1 MGLTEQLRSTWKQM
15 VPVKH
20 DLAAHT
26 KGVKQG
32 NSKGHYEKTPGF
44 LQDGRATSTRSTGI
58 DPGPKDPIH
67 PDMPNLSP
75 P

>member
-1 MGLTEQLRSTWKQM
+1 MPILQSLWKQI
-15 VPVKH
+15 VPVRP
-20 DLAAHT
+20 DMASHT

-32 NSKGHYEKTPGF
+32 NSTGHFEKQPGF

-58 DPGPKDPIH
+58 MPGEKDPIH

>member
-1 MGLTEQLRSTWKQM
+1 MGLTEQLRSWWKQA
-15 VPVKH
+15 VPVRP
-20 DLAAHT
+20 DTTAHT
-26 KGVKQG
+26 KGVNQG
-32 NSKGHYEKTPGF
+32 NSVGHYEKQPGF

-58 DPGPKDPIH
+58 QPETKDPIH

>member
-1 MGLTEQLRSTWKQM
+1 MGLLDQLRSRWKAI
-15 VPVKH
+15 VPVTP
-20 DLAAHT
+20 DIASHT
-26 KGVKQG
+26 KGVKEG
-32 NSKGHYEKTPGF
+32 NSEGHYEKQPGF

-58 DPGPKDPIH
+58 MPGEKDPVH

>member
-1 MGLTEQLRSTWKQM
+1 MPLSHHLKSKWKQIKK
-15 VPVKH
+15 VRP
-20 DLAAHT
+20 DTPAHT

-32 NSKGHYEKTPGF
+32 NSKGHYDKQPGF

-58 DPGPKDPIH
+58 LPGMKDPVH

>member
-1 MGLTEQLRSTWKQM
+1 MPLTHQLKSWWQSRKT
-15 VPVKH
+15 VRH
-20 DLAAHT
+20 DTPAHT

-32 NSKGHYEKTPGF
+32 NSTGHYEKTPGF
-44 LQDGRATSTRSTGI
+44 LTDGRATSTRSTGI
-58 DPGPKDPIH
+58 MPGEKDPIH

>member
-1 MGLTEQLRSTWKQM
+1 MSLLHQLKSKWKESKE
-15 VPVKH
+15 VRP
-20 DLAAHT
+20 DTPSHT

-32 NSKGHYEKTPGF
+32 NSTGHYGKQAGF

-58 DPGPKDPIH
+58 MPGIKDPIH

>member
-1 MGLTEQLRSTWKQM
+1 MGLGHQLKSWWKGQKA
-15 VPVKH
+15 VRP
-20 DLAAHT
+20 DTSSHT

-32 NSKGHYEKTPGF
+32 NSSGHYEKTPGF
-44 LQDGRATSTRSTGI
+44 LPDGRATSTRSTGVM
-58 DPGPKDPIH
+58 PGIKDPIH

>member
-1 MGLTEQLRSTWKQM
+1 MGLIHQLKSKWKE
-15 VPVKH
+15 VKQVRP
-20 DLAAHT
+20 DTTSHT

-32 NSKGHYEKTPGF
+32 NSTGHFEKTPGF
-44 LQDGRATSTRSTGI
+44 LKDGRATSTRSTGI
-58 DPGPKDPIH
+58 MPGIKDPIH

>member
-1 MGLTEQLRSTWKQM
+1 MPITHQLKSWWQQQKQ
-15 VPVKH
+15 VRP
-20 DLAAHT
+20 DTPAHT

-32 NSKGHYEKTPGF
+32 NSSGHFEKTPGF
-44 LQDGRATSTRSTGI
+44 LKDGRATSTRSTGI
-58 DPGPKDPIH
+58 MPGEKDPIH

>member
-1 MGLTEQLRSTWKQM
+1 MPLTDRLKSWWQSRKA
-15 VPVKH
+15 VRH
-20 DLAAHT
+20 DITAHT

-32 NSKGHYEKTPGF
+32 NSRGHYEETPGF
-44 LQDGRATSTRSTGI
+44 LEDGRATSTRSTGI
-58 DPGPKDPIH
+58 MPGEKDPIH

>member
-1 MGLTEQLRSTWKQM
+1 MKLKSLWKRI
-15 VPVKH
+15 VPVTPT
-20 DLAAHT
+20 LPSHT

-32 NSKGHYEKTPGF
+32 NSTGNYEKQAGHLP
-44 LQDGRATSTRSTGI
+44 DGRATSTRSTGI
-58 DPGPKDPIH
+58 FPGEKDPIH

>member
-1 MGLTEQLRSTWKQM
+1 MSLTDQLKSWWQGQKAVR
-15 VPVKH
+15 H
-20 DLAAHT
+20 DTPSHT

-32 NSKGHYEKTPGF
+32 NSTGHYEKTPGF
-44 LQDGRATSTRSTGI
+44 LKDGRATSTRSTGI
-58 DPGPKDPIH
+58 LPGVKDPIH